1 MTMRPAAGEV
11 VPPSRDDL
19 RRLEAGVNA
28 RFDEANAR
36 LVLLDGRFAAAGDR
50 IRQAER
56 RTDTSAA
63 RIDSRLR
70 TVDRQLADIDRHLH
84 AVRTSTSEC
93 RDRTGDL
100 LREYRAATIRLI
112 VVGVAVTV
120 VANAALTGGL
130 FLTFGG

>member
-1 MTMRPAAGEV
+1 MSVRPAAGEA
-11 VPPSRDDL
+11 VPPPRDDL
-19 RRLEAGVNA
+19 RRLEAHVNA

-56 RTDTSAA
+56 RSDTSSA

-84 AVRTSTSEC
+84 TVWTNTSEC
-93 RDRTGDL
+93 RDETGDL

-112 VVGVAVTV
+112 AIGVAVTV
-120 VANAALTGGL
+120 VANAALTGGF
-130 FLTFGG
+130 FLIFGG